1 MAGERV
7 MVTLDLVLTAA
18 PLLLLLLLVGEAGL
32 LQRSVVQRHALIPS
46 SSTCVTITIIIT
58 ITIITI
64 IIIIIILSRDLLW
77 HAVLPGHH
85 GVVQAAQQDARGEAF
100 PDLGCNVF
108 VITLSAQALCCTA
121 RSAEVEPPWTWLKVR

>member
-1 MAGERV
+1 MAGARV

-18 PLLLLLLLVGEAGL
+18 PLLLLLAGVAGL

-46 SSTCVTITIIIT
+46 SSTCITITIIIT
-58 ITIITI
+58 IIIIIIT
-64 IIIIIILSRDLLW
+64 IIIILSRDLLW

-100 PDLGCNVF
+100 PDLGCNVA
-108 VITLSAQALCCTA
+108 VITFSGVLYVYC
-121 RSAEVEPPWTWLKVR
+121 V

>member
-1 MAGERV
+1 MEVWLVAGARV

-18 PLLLLLLLVGEAGL
+18 PLLLLLLLLAGEAGL

-46 SSTCVTITIIIT
+46 SSTC

-64 IIIIIILSRDLLW
+64 IIIITIITIIIILSSDLLW

-100 PDLGCNVF
+100 PDLGCNVA
-108 VITLSAQALCCTA
+108 VITLSAVYKCTL
-121 RSAEVEPPWTWLKVR
+121 EQTKVPKD